1 MDRAGNWW
9 TQLGMKLLTMF
20 LLPSLNSMPW
30 ENNTFFKREGKY
42 GVDNLRI
49 NSRMKRIS
57 CWSRKEIYELF
68 ADEGNILLG
77 GIGTGV

>member
-1 MDRAGNWW
+1 
-9 TQLGMKLLTMF
+9 
-20 LLPSLNSMPW
+20 
-30 ENNTFFKREGKY
+30 
-42 GVDNLRI
+42 VDNLRI